1 MLLIVLAKC
10 HSNRLQWNTVVTGVP
25 RPIVPALHLS
35 TTFLKFTV
43 LIAVS
48 PCIKIYFKIAYKSH
62 SYFHTITNSPIFLLF
77 ATTQARLLYQI
88 RHILPNCR
96 RLELCR
102 SRGRII
108 LHSKLF
114 PVLVDVRPT
123 MQFYTMMRK
132 ILSYVPEDGLPVK
145 LASIV
150 LLEPKR

>member
-1 MLLIVLAKC
+1 MLLFVLAKC

-25 RPIVPALHLS
+25 RPIVPTLNLS
-35 TTFLKFTV
+35 TTFQFTV

-48 PCIKIYFKIAYKSH
+48 PCVKIYFKIAYKSH
-62 SYFHTITNSPIFLLF
+62 SYFHTITNLPIFLLF
-77 ATTQARLLYQI
+77 ATKQARLLYQI

-102 SRGRII
+102 SRGRI

-123 MQFYTMMRK
+123 MQFYTMMRT
-132 ILSYVPEDGLPVK
+132 ILSYVPKDGPPVK

-150 LLEPKR
+150 LLGPKR